1 MVGEIAALVRT
12 ESSLLTTDTLAV
24 ILVAGITTFLIIPC
38 PSALLKYI
46 CVLGSYTNS
55 IILEI
60 IMKKNRLIFIFD
72 GLVFIYYDII
82 ILSILQFYYSST
94 LLIARF
100 AKFYLDI
107 L

>member
-46 CVLGSYTNS
+46 WFIHKFYHFRNYY
-55 IILEI
+55 
-60 IMKKNRLIFIFD
+60 KKNRLIFIFN
-72 GLVFIYYDII
+72 GLVFIYCDII
-82 ILSILQFYYSST
+82 ISINCNSIIVVLY
-94 LLIARF
+94 
-100 AKFYLDI
+100 
-107 L
+107 